1 MPNRKR
7 LRAGVISAGA
17 IAQACHLP
25 GYANNRNVELVAV
38 ADPTVARHKEVLAQ
52 YPDVRAYKTHRSML
66 AKEDLDVVSVCSPNV
81 YHAKQVIAA
90 LDARCHVL
98 CEKPMALKLDDA
110 DAMIDA
116 AKRARRKLMIGFTH
130 RLLRGNQQCKQILTE
145 RALGKPFM
153 MRVRFAH
160 GGPMEGWAKSGW
172 FYDKRLAGGG
182 ALLDMGI
189 HAIDLCLWMMGPVKS
204 VSAITGTLVKKIPV
218 DDNAVLNLEFKNGAL
233 GYIEVGWTSQPGF
246 VGTEIYGT
254 KGSLINNY
262 LTGLQ
267 LCAGKAS
274 AGTDDVTK
282 WKTLDTKPATG
293 GWPIEIGT
301 WIDVVRGKEKLTM
314 TGTTGRAAL
323 EVALAAYE
331 SSKTGRRI
339 ELK

>member
-1 MPNRKR
+1 MSKSKSF
-7 LRAGVISAGA
+7 RAGVISAGA

-25 GYANNRNVELVAV
+25 GYAKNRHVELVAI

-52 YPDVRAYKTHRSML
+52 YPDVRAYKTHQEML

-81 YHAKQVIAA
+81 YHARQVIAA
-90 LDARCHVL
+90 LEAGCHVL
-98 CEKPMALKLDDA
+98 CEKPMALTLGDA
-110 DAMIDA
+110 DAMIVA
-116 AKRARRKLMIGFTH
+116 SKKARRKLMIGFTH
-130 RLLRGNQQCKQILTE
+130 RLLRGNQRCKQMLKE

-153 MRVRFAH
+153 MRARFAH
-160 GGPMEGWAKSGW
+160 GGPLAGWAKGTW
-172 FYDKRLAGGG
+172 FYDKRMAGGG

-189 HAIDLCLWMMGPVKS
+189 HAIDLCLWMMGPIKS
-204 VSAITGTLVKKIPV
+204 VSANTATIVKKIPV
-218 DDNAVLNLEFKNGAL
+218 DDNAVLSLEFANGAL

-282 WKTLDTKPATG
+282 WKMLDRKPATG
-293 GWPIEIGT
+293 GWPIEIDS

-314 TGTTGRAAL
+314 TGTTGRNAL

-339 ELK
+339 TLK